1 MKTRGIHRADIAP
14 ALIITSATLLAFVPF
29 IAPAPVIVIALFSF
43 AGRMIAPVHQHCHSH
58 KKLFSSPILNHFYD
72 FVLMLAAG
80 NITAIWELQHVV
92 GHHRSHL
99 NPAKDPASVTRFG
112 RSRLLFTVAGDALS
126 FTDSLAVA
134 RREGLPTTRL
144 WGQKALQT
152 ALTVALL
159 CWNAPLALALFIV
172 PNLFFR
178 WMVFYISWDQH
189 ADAPNHDVY
198 SGSITR
204 FGWTNAVFLNV
215 GHHTAHHEKPTLHW
229 TLLPARTERI
239 RARIPATC
247 LRGSA

>member
-1 MKTRGIHRADIAP
+1 MKSGLHRADVLPAAVIA
-14 ALIITSATLLAFVPF
+14 SATALAFVPF
-29 IAPAPVIVIALFSF
+29 VTRGPIVAVAILSF

-58 KKLFSSPILNHFYD
+58 EKIFRSAALNHLYD

-80 NITAIWELQHVV
+80 NITAVWELQHVA

-99 NPAKDPASVTRFG
+99 EPQRDPASVTRFG
-112 RSRLLFTVAGDALS
+112 RSRLAFTVAGDALS
-126 FTDSLAVA
+126 FIDSLAIA
-134 RREGLPTTRL
+134 RREGLPTARL
-144 WGQKALQT
+144 WTQKVLQWAVT
-152 ALTVALL
+152 IGLVL
-159 CWNAPLALALFIV
+159 WNAPAAFALFIL
-172 PNLFFR
+172 PNVFFR

-189 ADAPNHDVY
+189 QGAPSHDVY

-239 RARIPATC
+239 RARIPASC
-247 LRGSA
+247 LRGAG